1 MANEQNLKPF
11 NTLTESEKREIAKK
25 GGKASGK
32 ARREAKSIKYYIDTL
47 LSLPLKNEQI
57 KDRLEQ
63 AGIDTADL
71 DNKMAMV
78 YMQWVECAKGNTKA
92 FENLLNYAGEK
103 PIDQVQNINPPQII
117 IERPKE

>member
-11 NTLTESEKREIAKK
+11 GSLTESEQRKIQRA
-25 GGKASGK
+25 GGIASGK

-47 LSLPLKNEQI
+47 LSLPLKNDQI
-57 KDRLEQ
+57 KDRLKE
-63 AGIDTADL
+63 AGLNPDDM

-78 YMQWVECAKGNTKA
+78 YMQWIECAKGNTKA

-103 PIDQVQNINPPQII
+103 PIEQVQNINPPQIV
-117 IERPKE
+117 IERPKD

>member
-1 MANEQNLKPF
+1 MANEQNLKPL
-11 NTLTESEKREIAKK
+11 NTRTQRERKEIARMGAIASNKK
-25 GGKASGK
+25 QK
-32 ARREAKSIKYYIDTL
+32 EAKSIKYYIDTL

-63 AGIDTADL
+63 AGIDTKDL

-103 PIDQVQNINPPQII
+103 PVEQVQNINPPQII